1 MVGMPDSGLRGRMV
15 GDIGRKK
22 MLLETP
28 RKAWW

>member
-1 MVGMPDSGLRGRMV
+1 MVGVPDSGLRGGMV

-28 RKAWW
+28 GKA